1 MRINDFFQET
11 VYFLIFHHKLI
22 ISFKIIRN
30 AYPVSENFSN
40 VLGLFCNRRIRN
52 HLSACLTVIPSF
64 ELNSKSDS

>member
-1 MRINDFFQET
+1 MFFFST
-11 VYFLIFHHKLI
+11 NLFHFSSQTNE